1 MVNGLEQKRVVA
13 RHLVSR
19 RLMEN
24 LKGTDKEREQR
35 KFLFVI

>member
-35 KFLFVI
+35 KFLCL